1 MIKNFIKSP
10 NYKILDFKDT
20 PLNKIIKEKVDLEK
34 YNLDKKITENINKEI
49 KKIVIKYDEQNKEN
63 NIKEIIY
70 LLNQINYQEE
80 SKIEPL
86 NNKNNT
92 KDKENKN
99 LYINKKIVEKAI
111 RLIFNS
117 DIYRSNA
124 NILIFINNLVILDL
138 NTLKSNMTP
147 NTNNDLNTNN
157 TNNIFE
163 FNKDNTYT
171 ENDLKGREKKERSIQ
186 EFLKHKWAIY
196 FPKFDEIYNIKEGVS
211 SQIIDN
217 YCGHFEESEYE
228 NGNVSLAGH
237 NRGYRVNSFR
247 YLNKLRK
254 GSIILYKYENNVY
267 LYKVSEIE
275 KISDEDFS
283 KIERKED
290 ILTMIT
296 CLENIPDKR
305 LCVTAIPK
313 EWKELR
319 GKNE

>member
-1 MIKNFIKSP
+1 M
-10 NYKILDFKDT
+10 
-20 PLNKIIKEKVDLEK
+20 
-34 YNLDKKITENINKEI
+34 
-49 KKIVIKYDEQNKEN
+49 
-63 NIKEIIY
+63 
-70 LLNQINYQEE
+70 LNQINYQEE

-111 RLIFNS
+111 QLIFNS

-138 NTLKSNMTP
+138 NTLKLNTTP

-171 ENDLKGREKKERSIQ
+171 ENDLKEREKKERSIQ

-217 YCGHFEESEYE
+217 YCGHFEESDYE
-228 NGNVSLAGH
+228 NWNVSLSGN

-296 CLENIPDKR
+296 CLENISDKR